1 MQTLTEIRRM
11 LADAGLTPRRRFGQI
26 FLIDGNLMAKLLEL
40 AEVPAGQTVLEIGPG
55 TGSLTEE
62 LLTRGAKVVAVEI
75 DKGLCRLLRQRL
87 GDRGD
92 LTLIQGDALSGKGQL
107 SEAMLLALP
116 PTVHLVA
123 NLPYSIATPLVAECL
138 LHSWRVQAGQG
149 RDKKSC
155 RFDRLTFTVQREVAD
170 RLAAPPGGGDYGPV
184 SVLVALLG
192 RLRLGNALP
201 ALAFWPAPKVASRMV
216 RIDLDLQAAA
226 ALKNVETLRALLAL
240 AFGQRRKQIGS
251 IVRRKPAVFEA
262 QALASA
268 IAAAKITPTLRPQNV
283 TPPQYLAAANA
294 LA

>member
-11 LADAGLTPRRRFGQI
+11 LAEAGLTPRRRFGQI

-107 SEAMLLALP
+107 SEAMLSALP

-123 NLPYSIATPLVAECL
+123 NLPYNIATPLVAECL

-149 RDKKSC
+149 PLGC

-170 RLAAPPGGGDYGPV
+170 RLAAPPGGRDYGPV

-192 RLRLGNALP
+192 RVRLGNALP

-240 AFGQRRKQIGS
+240 AFAQRRKQIGS

-262 QALASA
+262 RALASA